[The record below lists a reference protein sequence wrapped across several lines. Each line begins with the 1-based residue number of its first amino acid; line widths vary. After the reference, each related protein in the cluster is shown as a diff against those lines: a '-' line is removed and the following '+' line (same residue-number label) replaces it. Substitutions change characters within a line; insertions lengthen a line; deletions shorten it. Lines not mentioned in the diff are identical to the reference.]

1 MIYLPIPTR
10 FSRLEGAELMTQQ
23 KFLHFFLLMIFL
35 ISCQSVN
42 AIYIQNTRKITPEA
56 AAPERNESDLSSRV
70 EFSVISITPSPPR
83 EATNT
88 PRPRFK
94 VILQKSPTPISP
106 TPSATYQPSPTAS
119 RKPSPSP
126 EPSVTA
132 TLHRAEEEKNNLSV
146 AQVMAISE
154 TEPVLHQGDAA
165 DDIALWI
172 HPTNSALSTIIGTNK
187 QGGFVV
193 YDLTGKQLQYLPV
206 GQVNNV
212 DLRYDFPLGGQNVTL
227 VTAGNR
233 SDHTIAIYKVNPTT
247 RHLENVAARTISAQ
261 VSQAYG
267 ACMYHS
273 WLTDKY
279 YFIVNSKAGEVAQ
292 WELFDNGQGLV
303 DAKLARSFK
312 LSSQTEGCVADDEL
326 RFLYIG
332 EENVGIWKYH
342 AEPERTEAPIQIDQ
356 TGANGHLAVD
366 VEGLT
371 LYYASHG
378 EGYLIASSQGN
389 NQYVLYERGGNNNYV
404 GTFEI
409 VANTTHH
416 IDAVSETD
424 GLDVTNVSLGNHFP
438 QGLFVVQ
445 DGLNSDPP
453 ANQNFKLVPWA
464 QIANAFES
472 PLLIDTSWNSR
483 RLAR

>member
-1 MIYLPIPTR
+1 MI
-10 FSRLEGAELMTQQ
+10 QQ
-23 KFLHFFLLMIFL
+23 KFLHFFLLMIFV

-42 AIYIQNTRKITPEA
+42 AISIQNSNKITPEGA
-56 AAPERNESDLSSRV
+56 ALERNESNLSSTP
-70 EFSVISITPSPPR
+70 EFKVIKITPSPLI

-88 PRPRFK
+88 SRPEFK
-94 VILQKSPTPISP
+94 AILQKSPTVISP
-106 TPSATYQPSPTAS
+106 TASATYDPSPTAS

-132 TLHRAEEEKNNLSV
+132 TLHRAQEEKNNLTV
-146 AQVMAISE
+146 AQVMAVSE

-165 DDIALWI
+165 DDMALWI

-193 YDLTGKQLQYLPV
+193 YDLTGKQLQYLSV
-206 GQVNNV
+206 GKVNNV
-212 DLRYDFPLGGQNVTL
+212 DLRYDFPLGGENVTL
-227 VTAGNR
+227 VTASNR
-233 SDHTIAIYKVNPTT
+233 SDHTIAIYKVNPVT
-247 RHLENVAARTISAQ
+247 RHLENVAARAISVQ
-261 VSQAYG
+261 ISQAYG
-267 ACMYHS
+267 ACMYQS

-292 WELFDNGQGLV
+292 WELFDNGLGLV
-303 DAKLARSFK
+303 DAKLARSFR

-326 RFLYIG
+326 GFLYLG

-342 AEPERTEAPIQIDQ
+342 AEPERVESPTLIDQ
-356 TGANGHLAVD
+356 IEPNGHLAAD

-371 LYYASHG
+371 LYYASLG
-378 EGYLIASSQGN
+378 QGYLIASSQGN
-389 NQYVLYERGGNNNYV
+389 HQYVLYERGGNNNYV

-409 VANTTHH
+409 IANTAQH
-416 IDAVSETD
+416 IDAVSKTD

-445 DGLNSDPP
+445 DGLNSDPT
-453 ANQNFKLVPWA
+453 ANQNFKLVPWPE
-464 QIANAFES
+464 IASAFES
-472 PLLIDTSWNSR
+472 PLLIDTSWNPR